1 MMKIFKKSK
10 KCKSL
15 KKIKEKYFYQ
25 KISEFFFFPKIL
37 QKIILDQKHSS
48 VDQKCG
54 NFETIDFFLQ
64 NATNVVFKEILL
76 PLNSHFILIKY
87 LR

>member
-1 MMKIFKKSK
+1 MKIFKKIK
-10 KCKSL
+10 KVQKF
-15 KKIKEKYFYQ
+15 KKNQ
-25 KISEFFFFPKIL
+25 RKIFLPKNFRIFFFPKIL

>member
-1 MMKIFKKSK
+1 MMKIFKKIK
-10 KCKSL
+10 KVQKF
-15 KKIKEKYFYQ
+15 KKNQ
-25 KISEFFFFPKIL
+25 RKIFLPKNFRIFFFPKIL

-64 NATNVVFKEILL
+64 EGLEN
-76 PLNSHFILIKY
+76 FIFRISKNFGY
-87 LR
+87 N

>member
-1 MMKIFKKSK
+1 MMKIFKKIKKVKKFQKKSK
-10 KCKSL
+10 KNIFT
-15 KKIKEKYFYQ
+15 KKFQ
-25 KISEFFFFPKIL
+25 NFFFPKIL